1 MKTGVTSSRQAGN
14 LPGEITSFV
23 GRRREIAQAL
33 RLVRVARLLTLT
45 GVAGVGKT
53 RLALRVAAQDRGAFP
68 DGVWLVELA
77 TLTDDNLLPQTLADV
92 LGIRDQLHA
101 PSAGMLADHL
111 ADKQLLL
118 VLDNCEHLVEANA
131 VLVSKLLATAPGLRV
146 LATSRQALGAVGEQL
161 LEVPPLSVP
170 DPDRLTTTRTAARH
184 DAVRLFAERAAA
196 ARQGFALDAGNR
208 ATVARICQRLDGI
221 PLAIE
226 LVALRV
232 RAMSVTEILTGL
244 DDYLEFLGTGNH
256 DGLPRLQ
263 PLRAAID
270 WSFALC
276 SRPERQLWARASVF
290 AGGFDLD
297 AAEAV
302 CADQDITPEDV
313 LDLVAALVDKSVL
326 VRTPDDTGT
335 DTGALARYRM
345 LTAIRYYG
353 QERLGCARQL
363 TAVRVRHVDHYRRL
377 AIRSEQEWLGPNE
390 LTWFVRLRHEHA
402 NLRAALEFCTT
413 RPDQARTGL
422 EIAAALW
429 HYWIRSCT
437 HTEGRYWLDRAL
449 RLDPEP
455 SPHRAKALGVN
466 GWLALMQA
474 DMTTARSLLEQ
485 SRELAHQVG
494 DELALART
502 TLAFGVAA
510 FNQNNHQNAIPLLQE
525 AHTRHQ
531 ALHDPTGVWLALL
544 YLAAATAVLGD
555 TDRAIAFS
563 EECLALCDTR
573 GAYPSKI
580 YALSGLGLSRWL
592 SGNRQ
597 EAHRLIREGLP
608 AARRFDDRWILAHYL
623 EMLAWITGADGHHAR
638 AARLLG
644 AAHTIWRSTGIPPS
658 GPRYLAPS
666 HDHCG
671 HITRHALGDKQF
683 TASFQHGTRLTLDQA
698 IDHALDN
705 TNETATAQPQ
715 PPPRQPS

>member
-1 MKTGVTSSRQAGN
+1 VTARARTLRQADN
-14 LPGEITSFV
+14 LPGEHTSFV
-23 GRRREIAQAL
+23 GRRRETAQAV
-33 RLVRVARLLTLT
+33 RLVRVTRLLTLT

-53 RLALRVAAQDRGAFP
+53 RLALRVATQVREAFP
-68 DGVWLVELA
+68 HGVWLAELA
-77 TLTDDNLLPQTLADV
+77 TLTDGDLLLQTLADV

-101 PSAGMLADHL
+101 PSVGMLADHL

-118 VLDNCEHLVEANA
+118 VLDNCEHLVEASA
-131 VLVSKLLATAPGLRV
+131 VLVSELLASVPGLRV
-146 LATSRQALGAVGEQL
+146 LATSRQALGAAGEQL

-170 DPDRLTTTRTAARH
+170 DPDQLTTTRAVARH

-196 ARQGFALDAGNR
+196 ARPGFVLNAGNC
-208 ATVARICQRLDGI
+208 AAVARICRRLDGI

-232 RAMSVTEILTGL
+232 RVMSETEIMTGL
-244 DDYLEFLGTGNH
+244 DDYLEFLATDTQNE
-256 DGLPRLQ
+256 LSRLR

-276 SRPERQLWARASVF
+276 SRPEQQLWARASVF

-302 CADQDITPEDV
+302 CSDQDIAREDV
-313 LDLVAALVDKSVL
+313 LDLVTALVDKSVL
-326 VRTPDDTGT
+326 VRTQEDT
-335 DTGALARYRM
+335 DVLARYRM
-345 LTAIRYYG
+345 LAAIRYYG
-353 QERLGCARQL
+353 QEQLGSSRHL
-363 TAVRVRHVDHYRRL
+363 TALRSRHRDHYRGL
-377 AIRSEQEWLGPNE
+377 ATRSEQEWLGPNE
-390 LTWFVRLRHEHA
+390 LTWFTRLRHEHA

-413 RPDQARTGL
+413 RPDQERAGL
-422 EIAAALW
+422 EITAALW

-449 RLDPEP
+449 RLVPEP

-474 DMTTARSLLEQ
+474 DMTTARCLLEQ
-485 SRELAHQVG
+485 SRELAHGLG

-510 FNQNNHQNAIPLLQE
+510 FNQNDHQNAIPLLQE
-525 AHTRHQ
+525 ARTRHQ
-531 ALHDPTGVWLALL
+531 ALDDPTGVWLALL
-544 YLAAATAVLGD
+544 YLAVATAVLGD

-573 GAYPSKI
+573 GASPSRI

-592 SGNRQ
+592 SGDRQ
-597 EAHRLIREGLP
+597 EARRLIREGLP
-608 AARRFDDRWILAHYL
+608 VARRFDDRWILAHYL

-644 AAHTIWRSTGIPPS
+644 AAHTVWLSTGMPSS

-666 HDHCG
+666 HDHCA
-671 HITRHALGDKQF
+671 HVARYALRDKQF
-683 TASFQHGTRLTLDQA
+683 TASFQHGTRLTPDQA
-698 IDHALDN
+698 IDYALD
-705 TNETATAQPQ
+705 ETATAQPQ
-715 PPPRQPS
+715 PPPSRPS

>member
-1 MKTGVTSSRQAGN
+1 MKTGTASSRQAGN

-101 PSAGMLADHL
+101 PSADMLADHL

-118 VLDNCEHLVEANA
+118 VLDNCDHLVEANA

-170 DPDRLTTTRTAARH
+170 DPDQLTTTRTAARH

-196 ARQGFALDAGNR
+196 AHQGFALDAGNR

-244 DDYLEFLGTGNH
+244 DDYLEFLVTRNQ

-302 CADQDITPEDV
+302 CSDKDIAEEDV
-313 LDLVAALVDKSVL
+313 LDLVTALVDKSVL
-326 VRTPDDTGT
+326 VRAHD

-345 LTAIRYYG
+345 LVAIRYYG
-353 QERLGCARQL
+353 QEQLSSSDL
-363 TAVRVRHVDHYRRL
+363 TAVRVRHRDHYRRL
-377 AIRSEQEWLGPNE
+377 ATLSEQEWLGPNE
-390 LTWFVRLRHEHA
+390 WTWFTRLRHEHA

-413 RPDQARTGL
+413 YLDQEQTGL
-422 EIAAALW
+422 KITAALW

-455 SPHRAKALGVN
+455 SPHRAKALGVS

-494 DELALART
+494 DDLAIART
-502 TLAFGVAA
+502 TLGFGVAA
-510 FNQNNHQNAIPLLQE
+510 FNQNDHQNTIPLLQE
-525 AHTRHQ
+525 ARTRHQ
-531 ALHDPTGVWLALL
+531 ALGDSTGVWLALL

-563 EECLALCDTR
+563 EECLALCDTQ
-573 GAYPSKI
+573 GASPSRI
-580 YALSGLGLSRWL
+580 YALSGLGLGRWL
-592 SGNRQ
+592 SGDRQ
-597 EAHRLIREGLP
+597 EAHRLIWEGLP

-623 EMLAWITGADGHHAR
+623 EMSAWITGADGHNAR

-644 AAHTIWRSTGIPPS
+644 AANTVWRSTGMPPS

-666 HDHCG
+666 HDHCE
-671 HITRHALGDKQF
+671 HISRHALGDKQF
-683 TASFQHGTRLTLDQA
+683 TASFHHGTRLTLDQA
-698 IDHALDN
+698 IDYTLADA
-705 TNETATAQPQ
+705 NETATAQPQ
-715 PPPRQPS
+715 PPPCQPS